1 MKIAF
6 IASVALMFVA
16 CSTNSTPAVD
26 TPASAQPTTC
36 ETKASDFAFVEV
48 EYVLS
53 QSDIYNTEG
62 IALRQKTERSQ
73 TQWAQQEQG
82 FQEEAMKLQDKY
94 QRGLITTSNAQAE
107 QERIQQRVVAFQKS
121 AQTQAQK
128 LEEENLVF
136 TNRTRDLMQRAVAEV
151 NADKRYKFIL
161 DASML
166 IDADSTCNI
175 TMQVIEAVNR
185 LYAEDNAKK

>member
-26 TPASAQPTTC
+26 TTAPVQPTTC

>member
-26 TPASAQPTTC
+26 TTAPIAPTTC
-36 ETKASDFAFVEV
+36 EMTASDFAFVEV

-62 IALRQKTERSQ
+62 VALRQKTERSQ
-73 TQWAQQEQG
+73 TQWAQKEQG

-107 QERIQQRVVAFQKS
+107 QERIQQRVVSFQKS
-121 AQTQAQK
+121 AQSEMQK
-128 LEEENLVF
+128 LEEENQVF

-151 NADKRYKFIL
+151 NADKRYRFIL
-161 DASML
+161 DASAL
-166 IDADSTCNI
+166 IDADTTLNI
-175 TMQVIEAVNR
+175 SKQVIEAVNR